1 MTQDSTMAMSL
12 PTERRRPLGDLTLTQ
27 VAASALAAVTSLAF
41 SRHIGIAGSLI
52 GAAVGSVSASVA
64 GALYRS
70 ALDTSFEKIHK
81 VAHRGEETVE
91 THAAAQRK
99 LDSIRSLARRV
110 TRAAVTLAVAL
121 LVGFLAVNAF
131 AYGVERLTDG
141 QGIGP
146 REPIIEYVTQQAAPA
161 DEAGAIADDTAE
173 ATPAEVTPAEAT
185 PAEAPAAETADQAPA
200 ETTQSETNDG
210 NSQQDATGTE
220 MTDTMG
226 QGAQDS
232 APQQESAANQSQVT
246 ATENTPA
253 PTSDTA
259 A

>member
-70 ALDTSFEKIHK
+70 ALDTSVEKIHE

-91 THAAAQRK
+91 TRAAAQRK

-161 DEAGAIADDTAE
+161 DEAGVVADDT
-173 ATPAEVTPAEAT
+173 TEAT

-200 ETTQSETNDG
+200 ETTQTETNDG

-232 APQQESAANQSQVT
+232 APAEEPAANETQVT
-246 ATENTPA
+246 TAEGSPTATSEPA
-253 PTSDTA
+253 A
-259 A
+259 

>member
-70 ALDTSFEKIHK
+70 ALDTSVEKIHE

-91 THAAAQRK
+91 TRAAAQRK

-173 ATPAEVTPAEAT
+173 ATPAEAT

-232 APQQESAANQSQVT
+232 APQQESAANQSQAT